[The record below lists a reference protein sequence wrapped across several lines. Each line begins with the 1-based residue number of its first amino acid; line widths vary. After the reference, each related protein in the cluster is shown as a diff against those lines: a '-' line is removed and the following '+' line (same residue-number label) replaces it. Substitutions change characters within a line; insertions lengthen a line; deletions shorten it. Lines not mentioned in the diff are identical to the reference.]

1 MSTRA
6 GHRPY
11 ASAPDI
17 GNVMTSIDR
26 RNALRMASAAAVG
39 VGAALGAAGTAHAA
53 RRASTLN
60 LSGKRAAA
68 DIPNVLTAGTPYFVH
83 YELRDA
89 AGTPVGTESAHSLPI
104 TVGLDE
110 ALVLSTVV
118 LRLTDGTLTAAG
130 AFERPLPAVT
140 EVVLGYQPWSHTFA
154 VTGGTGAYNGASGE
168 LTIEHRTRDD
178 SALTATLN

>member
-1 MSTRA
+1 
-6 GHRPY
+6 
-11 ASAPDI
+11 
-17 GNVMTSIDR
+17 MTSIDR

-39 VGAALGAAGTAHAA
+39 VGAAVGAAGTARAA
-53 RRASTLN
+53 GRASTLN
-60 LSGKRAAA
+60 LSGKRASA
-68 DIPNVLTAGTPYFVH
+68 DIPSILTAGTAYFVH
-83 YELRDA
+83 YELRDT

-104 TVGLDE
+104 TVGLDK
-110 ALVLSTVV
+110 ALVLATVV

-140 EVVLGYQPWSHTFA
+140 EVVVGFQPWSHTFA

-178 SALTATLN
+178 SVLTIALN